1 MKFKGANGS
10 LFFIFTPS
18 KITQYMAEDSSVLK
32 IAQTNASLWTTDIF
46 DTETRKEAQILLD
59 KKGDALIEPF
69 YKDLDFGTGGMRGI
83 MGVGTNRINPYT
95 LGLATQGL
103 ADYAQSFFEGKS
115 LKAAIAFDSR
125 NNSKSFARKVAEV
138 LSANRI
144 HTYLFEDLRPTPELS
159 FSVRE
164 LGCDFGI
171 VLTASHNPKEYN
183 GYKVYWND
191 GGQLVPPHDK
201 AVIEKVR
208 STGFEDICWDANES
222 LIETVGTELDE
233 KYTDMI
239 ASLSLSNAGKND
251 LNIVFTAL
259 HGTSIVSVPPAL
271 AKSGFTNVQL
281 VEAQSTP
288 DGNFPTVASPNPEE
302 SAALAMAVSQAEA
315 TGADLVIGCDPDTD
329 RVGIAVNDGKGN
341 MELLNGNDTAALLV
355 HYILDTNKNNGTMP
369 TNGFTAATV
378 VTTDLIADISAAY
391 GVPCYRCLTGFK
403 WIADIINHKQQEQF
417 LVGGE
422 ESYGYLIGD
431 SVRDKDA
438 VASAV
443 MIAEMAAYAKAQG
456 RTVLQQ
462 LEAIHREFGQY
473 QERLISITKKGRSG
487 AQEIADMMIA
497 LRKDP
502 PKTLAGSPVIITT
515 DHINSTQTDLRTGVT
530 SSTGLPASNVL
541 QFITDAGDKVSA
553 RPSGTEPKIKFYFSA
568 RATTGDSHAET
579 KAKLEAKINTFIGE
593 LNL

>member
-1 MKFKGANGS
+1 MSADVLS
-10 LFFIFTPS
+10 LA
-18 KITQYMAEDSSVLK
+18 TQ
-32 IAQTNASLWTTDIF
+32 NATLWTSDLF
-46 DTETRKEAQILLD
+46 DAETRAEAQALLEQG
-59 KKGDALIEPF
+59 GDTLIEPF

-103 ADYAQSFFEGKS
+103 AVYAHQSMGRKD
-115 LKAAIAFDSR
+115 LKAAIAYDSR
-125 NNSKSFARKVAEV
+125 NNSQSFARKVAEV
-138 LSANRI
+138 LSANGV
-144 HTYLFEDLRPTPELS
+144 HTYLFEELRPTPELS
-159 FSVRE
+159 FAVRE

-201 AVIEKVR
+201 GVIEQVR
-208 STGFEDICWDANES
+208 ATRFEDIRWDANEA
-222 LIETVGTELDE
+222 LIETVGTAIDD
-233 KYTDMI
+233 KYTDMV
-239 ASLSLSNAGKND
+239 AGLSLSNAGKTELD
-251 LNIVFTAL
+251 IVFTAL

-271 AKSGFTNVQL
+271 AKAGFTNVHL

-302 SAALAMAVSQAEA
+302 SAALAMAVAQAEA
-315 TGADLVIGCDPDTD
+315 TNADLVIGCDPDTD
-329 RVGIAVNDGKGN
+329 RVGIAVNDGTGK
-341 MELLNGNDTAALLV
+341 MQLLNGNDTAALLV
-355 HYILDTNKNNGTMP
+355 HYILNAYKTNGTLP
-369 TNGFTAATV
+369 ANGFTAATV

-403 WIADIINHKQQEQF
+403 WIADIINNKPEEQF

-431 SVRDKDA
+431 DVRDKDA

-443 MIAEMAAYAKAQG
+443 MIAEMAANAKAQG

-487 AQEIADMMIA
+487 AQEIADMMTA
-497 LRKDP
+497 LRNDP
-502 PKTLAGSPVIITT
+502 PKTLAGSPVIVAI
-515 DHINSTQTDLRTGVT
+515 DHSNSTQTDLRTGAT
-530 SSTGLPASNVL
+530 SSTELPGSNVL
-541 QFITDAGDKVSA
+541 QFITEAGDKVSA
-553 RPSGTEPKIKFYFSA
+553 RPSGTEPKIKFYFSV
-568 RATTGDSHAET
+568 RTTTGESHAAT
-579 KAKLEAKINTFIGE
+579 KAELERKIDTFIEE

>member
-1 MKFKGANGS
+1 MSA
-10 LFFIFTPS
+10 
-18 KITQYMAEDSSVLK
+18 DVLS
-32 IAQTNASLWTTDIF
+32 IATYNAALWTSDLF
-46 DTETRKEAQILLD
+46 DAKTRAEAQELLD
-59 KKGDALIEPF
+59 QGGDALIEPF

-103 ADYAQSFFEGKS
+103 AKYAQQSIVRKD
-115 LKAAIAFDSR
+115 LKAAIAYDSR
-125 NNSKSFARKVAEV
+125 NNSQSFARKVAEV
-138 LSANRI
+138 LSANGV
-144 HTYLFEDLRPTPELS
+144 HTYLFEELRPTPELS
-159 FSVRE
+159 FAVRE

-201 AVIEKVR
+201 GVIEQVR
-208 STGFEDICWDANES
+208 ATRFEDIRWDANEA
-222 LIETVGTELDE
+222 LIENIGTELDE

-239 ASLSLSNAGKND
+239 AGLSLSNTGKTD

-271 AKSGFTNVQL
+271 AKAGFTNVQL

-302 SAALAMAVSQAEA
+302 SAALAMAVAQAEA

-329 RVGIAVNDGKGN
+329 RVGIAANDGTGT
-341 MELLNGNDTAALLV
+341 MQLLNGNDTAALLV
-355 HYILDTNKNNGTMP
+355 HYVLSQADANNAVP
-369 TNGFTAATV
+369 ENPFTAATV
-378 VTTDLIADISAAY
+378 VTTDLIAKISERY
-391 GVPCYRCLTGFK
+391 NIPCFRCLTGFK
-403 WIADIINHKQQEQF
+403 WIADIINNKPEMNF
-417 LVGGE
+417 MVGGE

-431 SVRDKDA
+431 AVRDKDA

-456 RTVLQQ
+456 RSVLEQ
-462 LEAIHREFGQY
+462 LEVIHREFGQY

-487 AQEIADMMIA
+487 AQEIADMMTA
-497 LRKDP
+497 LRNDP
-502 PKTLAGSPVIITT
+502 PKTLAGSRVVVAI
-515 DHINSTQTDLRTGVT
+515 DHNNSTQIDLRSGAIKNTE
-530 SSTGLPASNVL
+530 LPASNVL
-541 QFITDAGDKVSA
+541 QFITEAGDKVSA
-553 RPSGTEPKIKFYFSA
+553 RPSGTEPKIKFYFSV
-568 RATTGDSHAET
+568 RASTGDSHAAT
-579 KAKLEAKINTFIGE
+579 KAELERKIDTFIEE

>member
-1 MKFKGANGS
+1 MSADVLS
-10 LFFIFTPS
+10 IA
-18 KITQYMAEDSSVLK
+18 TQ
-32 IAQTNASLWTTDIF
+32 NATLWTSDLF
-46 DTETRKEAQILLD
+46 DAETRAEAGALL
-59 KKGDALIEPF
+59 KKGGDALIEPF

-83 MGVGTNRINPYT
+83 MGVGTNRINAYT

-103 ADYAQSFFEGKS
+103 ASYAQTFFNGKP

-138 LSANRI
+138 LSANGV
-144 HTYLFEDLRPTPELS
+144 HTFLFEDLRPTPELS
-159 FSVRE
+159 FAVRE

-191 GGQLVPPHDK
+191 GGQLVPPHDS

-208 STGFEDICWDANES
+208 ATRFEDIRWDANEA
-222 LIETVGTELDE
+222 LIETVGSAVDD
-233 KYTDMI
+233 KYIDMV
-239 ASLSLSNAGKND
+239 AGLSLSNAGKTELD
-251 LNIVFTAL
+251 IVFTAL

-271 AKSGFTNVQL
+271 AKAGFTNVHL

-302 SAALAMAVSQAEA
+302 SAALAMAVAQAEA
-315 TGADLVIGCDPDTD
+315 TNADLVIGCDPDTD
-329 RVGIAVNDGKGN
+329 RVGIAVNDGTGK
-341 MELLNGNDTAALLV
+341 MQLLNGNDTAALLV
-355 HYILDTNKNNGTMP
+355 HYVLDAYKTNGTLP
-369 TNGFTAATV
+369 ANGFTAATV

-403 WIADIINHKQQEQF
+403 WIADIINNKPEEQF

-431 SVRDKDA
+431 DVRDKDA

-443 MIAEMAAYAKAQG
+443 MIAEMAANAKAQG
-456 RTVLQQ
+456 RTVLEQ

-487 AQEIADMMIA
+487 AQEIADMMTA
-497 LRKDP
+497 LRNDP
-502 PKTLAGSPVIITT
+502 PKTLAGSPVIVAI
-515 DHINSTQTDLRTGVT
+515 DHSNSTQTDLRTGAT
-530 SSTGLPASNVL
+530 SSTELPGSNVL
-541 QFITDAGDKVSA
+541 QFITEAGDKVSA
-553 RPSGTEPKIKFYFSA
+553 RPSGTEPKIKFYFSV
-568 RATTGDSHAET
+568 RTTTGDSHAAT
-579 KAKLEAKINTFIGE
+579 KAELERKIDTFIEE

>member
-1 MKFKGANGS
+1 MSADVLS
-10 LFFIFTPS
+10 IS
-18 KITQYMAEDSSVLK
+18 TQ
-32 IAQTNASLWTTDIF
+32 NATLWTSDLF
-46 DTETRKEAQILLD
+46 NAETRAEAETLLKEG
-59 KKGDALIEPF
+59 GDALIEPF

-103 ADYAQSFFEGKS
+103 AAYAKSFFDGKP

-138 LSANRI
+138 LSANGV
-144 HTYLFEDLRPTPELS
+144 HTFLFEDLRPTPELS
-159 FSVRE
+159 FAVRE

-201 AVIEKVR
+201 GVIEQVR
-208 STGFEDICWDANES
+208 ATRFEDIRWDANEA
-222 LIETVGTELDE
+222 LIETVGTAIDD
-233 KYTDMI
+233 KYTDMV
-239 ASLSLSNAGKND
+239 AGLSLSNAGKTELD
-251 LNIVFTAL
+251 IVFTAL

-271 AKSGFTNVQL
+271 AKAGFTNVQL
-281 VEAQSTP
+281 VEAQSAP

-302 SAALAMAVSQAEA
+302 SAALAMAVAQAEA
-315 TGADLVIGCDPDTD
+315 TNADLVIGCDPDTD
-329 RVGIAVNDGKGN
+329 RVGIAVNNGTGK
-341 MELLNGNDTAALLV
+341 MQLLNGNDTAALLV
-355 HYILDTNKNNGTMP
+355 HYILEAYKRNGTLP
-369 TNGFTAATV
+369 ANGFTAATV
-378 VTTDLIADISAAY
+378 VTTDLIAEISAAY
-391 GVPCYRCLTGFK
+391 EVPCYRCLTGFK
-403 WIADIINHKQQEQF
+403 WIADIIKNKPEEQF

-431 SVRDKDA
+431 AVRDKDA

-443 MIAEMAAYAKAQG
+443 MIAEMAANAKAQG

-487 AQEIADMMIA
+487 AQEIADMMTA
-497 LRKDP
+497 LRNDP
-502 PKTLAGSPVIITT
+502 PKNLAGSPVIIAI
-515 DHINSTQTDLRTGVT
+515 DHGTATQTDLRTGAT
-530 SSTGLPASNVL
+530 HSTELPASNVL
-541 QFITDAGDKVSA
+541 QFITEAGDKVSA
-553 RPSGTEPKIKFYFSA
+553 RPSGTEPKIKFYFSV
-568 RATTGDSHAET
+568 RTTTGGSHAAT
-579 KAKLEAKINTFIGE
+579 KAELERKIDTFIEE

>member
-1 MKFKGANGS
+1 MSADVLS
-10 LFFIFTPS
+10 IA
-18 KITQYMAEDSSVLK
+18 TQ
-32 IAQTNASLWTTDIF
+32 NATLWTSDLF
-46 DTETRKEAQILLD
+46 DAKTRAEARELLD
-59 KKGDALIEPF
+59 QGGDTLIEPF

-103 ADYAQSFFEGKS
+103 AAYAQTFFNGKP

-138 LSANRI
+138 LSANGV
-144 HTYLFEDLRPTPELS
+144 HTFLFEDLRPTPELS
-159 FSVRE
+159 YAVRE

-191 GGQLVPPHDK
+191 GGQLVPPHDS

-208 STGFEDICWDANES
+208 ATRFEDIRWDANEA
-222 LIETVGTELDE
+222 LIETVGTAVDDKYIDMVAGLSLNNVGKTELD
-233 KYTDMI
+233 
-239 ASLSLSNAGKND
+239 
-251 LNIVFTAL
+251 IVFTAL

-271 AKSGFTNVQL
+271 AKAGFTNVQL

-302 SAALAMAVSQAEA
+302 SAALAMAVAQAEA
-315 TGADLVIGCDPDTD
+315 TNADLVIGCDPDTD
-329 RVGIAVNDGKGN
+329 RVGIAVNDGTGK
-341 MELLNGNDTAALLV
+341 MQLLNGNDTAALLV
-355 HYILDTNKNNGTMP
+355 HYILDAYKTNGTLP
-369 TNGFTAATV
+369 ANGFTAATV

-403 WIADIINHKQQEQF
+403 WIADIINNKPEEQF

-431 SVRDKDA
+431 EVRDKDA

-443 MIAEMAAYAKAQG
+443 MIAEMAANAKAQG

-473 QERLISITKKGRSG
+473 QERLIAVTKKGRSG
-487 AQEIADMMIA
+487 AQEIADMMTA
-497 LRKDP
+497 LRNDP
-502 PKTLAGSPVIITT
+502 PKTLAGSPVIIAI
-515 DHINSTQTDLRTGVT
+515 DHGKSTQTDLLTGAT
-530 SSTGLPASNVL
+530 SSTELPASNVL
-541 QFITDAGDKVSA
+541 QFITETGDKVSA
-553 RPSGTEPKIKFYFSA
+553 RPSGTEPKIKFYFSV

-579 KAKLEAKINTFIGE
+579 KAELERKIDTFIKE

>member
-1 MKFKGANGS
+1 MAP
-10 LFFIFTPS
+10 FFYIFAPS
-18 KITQYMAEDSSVLK
+18 KTTQHMAEHSSVLK

-46 DTETRKEAQILLD
+46 DAETRKEAQILLD
-59 KKGDALIEPF
+59 KKGDDLIEPF

-125 NNSKSFARKVAEV
+125 NNSKTFARKVAEV
-138 LSANRI
+138 LSANGI

-208 STGFEDICWDANES
+208 ATGFEDIRWDANES

-239 ASLSLSNAGKND
+239 ASLSLSNSGKNN

-271 AKSGFTNVQL
+271 AKAGFTNVQL

-302 SAALAMAVSQAEA
+302 SAALAMAVSQADA

-341 MELLNGNDTAALLV
+341 MELLNGNDTASLLV
-355 HYILDTNKNNGTMP
+355 HYILDAYKNNGTMP

-431 SVRDKDA
+431 AVRDKDA

-443 MIAEMAAYAKAQG
+443 MIAEMAANAKSQG

-487 AQEIADMMIA
+487 AQEIADMMTA
-497 LRKDP
+497 LRNNP
-502 PKTLAGSPVIITT
+502 PKTLAGSPVIIAI
-515 DHINSTQTDLRTGVT
+515 DHSNSIQTDLRTGVT

-541 QFITDAGDKVSA
+541 QFITEAGDKVSA
-553 RPSGTEPKIKFYFSA
+553 RPSGTEPKIKFYFSVC
-568 RATTGDSHAET
+568 ATTGDSHAET
-579 KAKLEAKINTFIGE
+579 KAELEAKIDTFIGE

>member
-1 MKFKGANGS
+1 MSA
-10 LFFIFTPS
+10 
-18 KITQYMAEDSSVLK
+18 DVLS
-32 IAQTNASLWTTDIF
+32 IATHNATLWTSDLF
-46 DTETRKEAQILLD
+46 DAETRAEARELLD
-59 KKGDALIEPF
+59 QGGDALIEPF

-103 ADYAQSFFEGKS
+103 AAYAQTFFNRKP
-115 LKAAIAFDSR
+115 LKATIAFDSR

-138 LSANRI
+138 LSANGV
-144 HTYLFEDLRPTPELS
+144 HTFLFEDLRPTPELS
-159 FSVRE
+159 YAVRE

-191 GGQLVPPHDK
+191 GGQLVPPHDS

-208 STGFEDICWDANES
+208 ATRFEDIRWDANEA
-222 LIETVGTELDE
+222 LIETVGTAVDD
-233 KYTDMI
+233 KYIDMV
-239 ASLSLSNAGKND
+239 AGLSLSNVGKTELD
-251 LNIVFTAL
+251 IVFTAL

-271 AKSGFTNVQL
+271 AKAGFTNVQL

-302 SAALAMAVSQAEA
+302 SAALAMAVAQAEA
-315 TGADLVIGCDPDTD
+315 TNADLVIGCDPDTD
-329 RVGIAVNDGKGN
+329 RVGIAVNDGTDK
-341 MELLNGNDTAALLV
+341 MQLLNGNDTAALLV
-355 HYILDTNKNNGTMP
+355 HYILDAYKTNGTLP
-369 TNGFTAATV
+369 ANGFTAATV

-391 GVPCYRCLTGFK
+391 EVPCYRCLTGFK
-403 WIADIINHKQQEQF
+403 WIADIIKNKPEEQF

-431 SVRDKDA
+431 EVRDKDA

-443 MIAEMAAYAKAQG
+443 MIAEMAANAKAQG

-473 QERLISITKKGRSG
+473 QERLIAVTKKGRSG
-487 AQEIADMMIA
+487 AQEIADMMTA
-497 LRKDP
+497 LRNDP
-502 PKTLAGSPVIITT
+502 PKTLAGSPVIIAI
-515 DHINSTQTDLRTGVT
+515 DHGKSTQTDLLTGAT
-530 SSTGLPASNVL
+530 SSTELPASNVL
-541 QFITDAGDKVSA
+541 QFITETGDKVSA
-553 RPSGTEPKIKFYFSA
+553 RPSGTEPKIKFYFSV

-579 KAKLEAKINTFIGE
+579 KAELERKIDTFIKE

>member
-1 MKFKGANGS
+1 MSADVLS
-10 LFFIFTPS
+10 IA
-18 KITQYMAEDSSVLK
+18 TQ
-32 IAQTNASLWTTDIF
+32 NATLWTSDLF
-46 DTETRKEAQILLD
+46 DAETRAEARELLD
-59 KKGDALIEPF
+59 QGGDALIEPF

-103 ADYAQSFFEGKS
+103 AAYAQTFFNRKP
-115 LKAAIAFDSR
+115 LKATIAFDSR

-138 LSANRI
+138 LSANGV
-144 HTYLFEDLRPTPELS
+144 HTFLFEDLRPTPELS
-159 FSVRE
+159 YAVRE

-191 GGQLVPPHDK
+191 GGQLVPPHDS

-208 STGFEDICWDANES
+208 ATRFEDIRWDANEA
-222 LIETVGTELDE
+222 LIETVGTAVDDKYIDMVAALSLNNVGKTELD
-233 KYTDMI
+233 
-239 ASLSLSNAGKND
+239 
-251 LNIVFTAL
+251 IVFTAL

-271 AKSGFTNVQL
+271 AKAGFTNVQL

-302 SAALAMAVSQAEA
+302 SAALAMAVAQAEA
-315 TGADLVIGCDPDTD
+315 TNADLVIGCDPDTD
-329 RVGIAVNDGKGN
+329 RVGIAVNDGTDK
-341 MELLNGNDTAALLV
+341 MQLLNGNDTAALLV
-355 HYILDTNKNNGTMP
+355 HYILDAYKTNGTLP
-369 TNGFTAATV
+369 ANGFTAATV

-403 WIADIINHKQQEQF
+403 WIADIINNKPEEQF

-431 SVRDKDA
+431 EVRDKDA

-443 MIAEMAAYAKAQG
+443 MIAEMAANAKAQG

-473 QERLISITKKGRSG
+473 QERLIAVTKKGRSG
-487 AQEIADMMIA
+487 AQEIADMMTA
-497 LRKDP
+497 LRNDP
-502 PKTLAGSPVIITT
+502 PKTLAGSPVIIAI
-515 DHINSTQTDLRTGVT
+515 DHGKSTQTDLLTGAT
-530 SSTGLPASNVL
+530 SSTELPASNVL
-541 QFITDAGDKVSA
+541 QFITETGDKVSA
-553 RPSGTEPKIKFYFSA
+553 RPSGTEPKIKFYFSV

-579 KAKLEAKINTFIGE
+579 KAELERKIDTFIKE

>member
-1 MKFKGANGS
+1 MSADVLS
-10 LFFIFTPS
+10 LA
-18 KITQYMAEDSSVLK
+18 TQ
-32 IAQTNASLWTTDIF
+32 NATMWTSDLF
-46 DTETRKEAQILLD
+46 DAETRAEAQALLEQG
-59 KKGDALIEPF
+59 GDTLIEPF

-103 ADYAQSFFEGKS
+103 AAYAKSFFDGKP

-138 LSANRI
+138 LSANGV
-144 HTYLFEDLRPTPELS
+144 HTFLFEDLRPTPELS
-159 FSVRE
+159 FAVRE

-183 GYKVYWND
+183 GYKVYWDD
-191 GGQLVPPHDK
+191 GGQLVPPHDS

-208 STGFEDICWDANES
+208 ATRFEDIRWDANEA
-222 LIETVGTELDE
+222 LIETVGTAIDD
-233 KYTDMI
+233 KYTDMV
-239 ASLSLSNAGKND
+239 AGLSLSNAGKTELD
-251 LNIVFTAL
+251 IVFTAL

-271 AKSGFTNVQL
+271 AKAGFTKVQL
-281 VEAQSTP
+281 VEAQSAP

-302 SAALAMAVSQAEA
+302 SAALAMAVAQAEA
-315 TGADLVIGCDPDTD
+315 TNADLVIGCDPDTD
-329 RVGIAVNDGKGN
+329 RVGIAVNDGTGK
-341 MELLNGNDTAALLV
+341 MQLLNGNDTAALLV
-355 HYILDTNKNNGTMP
+355 HYILEAYKRNGTLP
-369 TNGFTAATV
+369 ANGFTAATV
-378 VTTDLIADISAAY
+378 VTTDLIAEISAAY
-391 GVPCYRCLTGFK
+391 EVPCYRCLTGFK
-403 WIADIINHKQQEQF
+403 WIADIIKNKPEEQF

-431 SVRDKDA
+431 AVRDKDA

-443 MIAEMAAYAKAQG
+443 MIAEMAANAKAQG

-487 AQEIADMMIA
+487 AQEIADMMTA
-497 LRKDP
+497 LRNDP
-502 PKTLAGSPVIITT
+502 PKNLAGSPVIIAI
-515 DHINSTQTDLRTGVT
+515 DHGKATQTDLRTGAT
-530 SSTGLPASNVL
+530 HSTELPASNVL
-541 QFITDAGDKVSA
+541 QFITEAGDKVSA
-553 RPSGTEPKIKFYFSA
+553 RPSGTEPKIKFYFSV
-568 RATTGDSHAET
+568 RTTTGGSHAAT
-579 KAKLEAKINTFIGE
+579 KAELERKIDTFIEE

>member
-1 MKFKGANGS
+1 MSADVLS
-10 LFFIFTPS
+10 IA
-18 KITQYMAEDSSVLK
+18 TQ
-32 IAQTNASLWTTDIF
+32 NATLWTSDLF
-46 DTETRKEAQILLD
+46 DAETRAEAETLL
-59 KKGDALIEPF
+59 KKGGDALIEPF

-83 MGVGTNRINPYT
+83 MGVGTNRINAYT

-103 ADYAQSFFEGKS
+103 ASYAQTFFNGKP

-138 LSANRI
+138 LSANGV
-144 HTYLFEDLRPTPELS
+144 HTFLFEDLRPTPELS
-159 FSVRE
+159 FAVRE

-191 GGQLVPPHDK
+191 GGQLVPPHDS

-208 STGFEDICWDANES
+208 ATRLEDIRWDANEA
-222 LIETVGTELDE
+222 LIETVGTAVDD
-233 KYTDMI
+233 KYIDMV
-239 ASLSLSNAGKND
+239 AGLSLSNAGKTELD
-251 LNIVFTAL
+251 IVFTAL

-271 AKSGFTNVQL
+271 AKAGFTNVQL

-302 SAALAMAVSQAEA
+302 SAALAMAVAQAEA
-315 TGADLVIGCDPDTD
+315 TNADLVIGCDPDTD
-329 RVGIAVNDGKGN
+329 RVGIAVNDGTGK
-341 MELLNGNDTAALLV
+341 MQLLNGNDTAALLV
-355 HYILDTNKNNGTMP
+355 HYVLDAYKTNGTLP
-369 TNGFTAATV
+369 ANGFTAATV

-403 WIADIINHKQQEQF
+403 WIADIINNKPEEQF

-431 SVRDKDA
+431 AVRDKDA

-443 MIAEMAAYAKAQG
+443 MIAEMAANAKAQG
-456 RTVLQQ
+456 RTVLEQ

-487 AQEIADMMIA
+487 AQEIADMMTA
-497 LRKDP
+497 LRNDP
-502 PKTLAGSPVIITT
+502 PKTLAGSPVIVAI
-515 DHINSTQTDLRTGVT
+515 DHSNSTQTDLRTGAT
-530 SSTGLPASNVL
+530 SSTELPGSNVL
-541 QFITDAGDKVSA
+541 QFITEAGDKVSA
-553 RPSGTEPKIKFYFSA
+553 RPSGTEPKIKFYFSV
-568 RATTGDSHAET
+568 RTTTGDSHAAT
-579 KAKLEAKINTFIGE
+579 KAELERKIDTFIEE

>member
-1 MKFKGANGS
+1 MSADVLS
-10 LFFIFTPS
+10 IA
-18 KITQYMAEDSSVLK
+18 TQ
-32 IAQTNASLWTTDIF
+32 NATLWTSDLF
-46 DTETRKEAQILLD
+46 DAETRAEARELLD
-59 KKGDALIEPF
+59 QGGDALIEPF

-103 ADYAQSFFEGKS
+103 AAYAQTFFNGKP

-138 LSANRI
+138 LSANGV
-144 HTYLFEDLRPTPELS
+144 HTFLFEDLRPTPELS
-159 FSVRE
+159 YAVRE

-191 GGQLVPPHDK
+191 GGQLVPPHDI

-208 STGFEDICWDANES
+208 ATRFEDIRWNANEA
-222 LIETVGTELDE
+222 LIETVGTAVDDKYIDMVAALSLNNVGKTELD
-233 KYTDMI
+233 
-239 ASLSLSNAGKND
+239 
-251 LNIVFTAL
+251 IVFTAL

-271 AKSGFTNVQL
+271 AKAGFTNVQL

-302 SAALAMAVSQAEA
+302 SAALAMAVAQAEA
-315 TGADLVIGCDPDTD
+315 TNADLVIGCDPDTD
-329 RVGIAVNDGKGN
+329 RVGIAVNDGTGK
-341 MELLNGNDTAALLV
+341 MQLLNGNDTAALLV
-355 HYILDTNKNNGTMP
+355 HYILDAYKTNGTLP
-369 TNGFTAATV
+369 ANGFTAATV

-403 WIADIINHKQQEQF
+403 WIADIINNKPEEQF

-431 SVRDKDA
+431 EVRDKDA

-443 MIAEMAAYAKAQG
+443 MIAEMAANDKAQG

-473 QERLISITKKGRSG
+473 QERLIAVTKKGRPG
-487 AQEIADMMIA
+487 AQEIADMMTA
-497 LRKDP
+497 LRNDP
-502 PKTLAGSPVIITT
+502 PKTLAGSPVIIAI
-515 DHINSTQTDLRTGVT
+515 DHGKSTQTDLLTGAT
-530 SSTGLPASNVL
+530 SSTELPASNVL
-541 QFITDAGDKVSA
+541 QFVTEAGDKVSA
-553 RPSGTEPKIKFYFSA
+553 RPSGTEPKIKFYFSV

-579 KAKLEAKINTFIGE
+579 KAELESKIDTFIKE

>member
-1 MKFKGANGS
+1 MSADVLS
-10 LFFIFTPS
+10 IA
-18 KITQYMAEDSSVLK
+18 TQ
-32 IAQTNASLWTTDIF
+32 NATLWTSDLF
-46 DTETRKEAQILLD
+46 DAETRAEAGALL
-59 KKGDALIEPF
+59 KKGGDALIEPF
-69 YKDLDFGTGGMRGI
+69 YKDLDFGTGGMRCI

-103 ADYAQSFFEGKS
+103 ASYAQTFFNGKP

-138 LSANRI
+138 LSANGV
-144 HTYLFEDLRPTPELS
+144 HTFLFEDLRPTPELS
-159 FSVRE
+159 FAVRE

-191 GGQLVPPHDK
+191 GGQLVPPHDS
-201 AVIEKVR
+201 AVIEQVR
-208 STGFEDICWDANES
+208 ATRFEDIRWDANEA
-222 LIETVGTELDE
+222 LIEIVGTAIDD
-233 KYTDMI
+233 KYTDMV
-239 ASLSLSNAGKND
+239 AGLSLSNAGKTELD
-251 LNIVFTAL
+251 IVFTAL

-271 AKSGFTNVQL
+271 AKAGFTNVQL

-302 SAALAMAVSQAEA
+302 SAALAMAVAQAEA
-315 TGADLVIGCDPDTD
+315 TNADLVIGCDPDTD
-329 RVGIAVNDGKGN
+329 RVGIAVNDGTGK
-341 MELLNGNDTAALLV
+341 MQLLNGNDTAALLV
-355 HYILDTNKNNGTMP
+355 HYILNAYKTNGTLP
-369 TNGFTAATV
+369 ANGFTAATV

-403 WIADIINHKQQEQF
+403 WIADIINNKPEEQF

-431 SVRDKDA
+431 DVRDKDA

-443 MIAEMAAYAKAQG
+443 MIAEMAANAKAQG

-487 AQEIADMMIA
+487 AQEIADMMTA
-497 LRKDP
+497 LRNDP
-502 PKTLAGSPVIITT
+502 PKTLAGSPVIVAI
-515 DHINSTQTDLRTGVT
+515 DHAKSTQTDLRTGAT
-530 SSTGLPASNVL
+530 SSTQLHASNVL
-541 QFITDAGDKVSA
+541 QFITEAGDKVSA
-553 RPSGTEPKIKFYFSA
+553 RPSGTEPKIKFYFSV
-568 RATTGDSHAET
+568 RTTTGESHAAT
-579 KAKLEAKINTFIGE
+579 KAELERKIDTFIEE

>member
-1 MKFKGANGS
+1 MSADVLS
-10 LFFIFTPS
+10 IA
-18 KITQYMAEDSSVLK
+18 TQ
-32 IAQTNASLWTTDIF
+32 NATLWTSDLF
-46 DTETRKEAQILLD
+46 DAETRAEARELLD
-59 KKGDALIEPF
+59 QGGDALIEPF

-103 ADYAQSFFEGKS
+103 AAYAQTFFNRKP
-115 LKAAIAFDSR
+115 LKATIAFDSR

-138 LSANRI
+138 LSANGV
-144 HTYLFEDLRPTPELS
+144 HTFLFEDLRPTPELS
-159 FSVRE
+159 YAVRE

-191 GGQLVPPHDK
+191 GGQLVPPHDI

-208 STGFEDICWDANES
+208 ATRFEDIRWDANEA
-222 LIETVGTELDE
+222 LIETVGTAVDD
-233 KYTDMI
+233 KYIDMV
-239 ASLSLSNAGKND
+239 AGLSLSNVGKTELD
-251 LNIVFTAL
+251 IVFTAL

-271 AKSGFTNVQL
+271 AKAGFTNVQL

-302 SAALAMAVSQAEA
+302 SAALAMAVAQAEA
-315 TGADLVIGCDPDTD
+315 TNADLVIGCDPDTD
-329 RVGIAVNDGKGN
+329 RVGIAVNDGTGK
-341 MELLNGNDTAALLV
+341 MQLLNGNDTAALLV
-355 HYILDTNKNNGTMP
+355 HYILDAYKTNGTLP
-369 TNGFTAATV
+369 ANGFTAATV

-403 WIADIINHKQQEQF
+403 WIADIINNKPEEQF

-431 SVRDKDA
+431 EVRDKDA

-443 MIAEMAAYAKAQG
+443 MIAEMAANAKAQG

-473 QERLISITKKGRSG
+473 QERLIAVTKKGRSG
-487 AQEIADMMIA
+487 AQEIADMMTA
-497 LRKDP
+497 LRNDP
-502 PKTLAGSPVIITT
+502 PKTLAGSPVIIAI
-515 DHINSTQTDLRTGVT
+515 DHGKSTQTDLLTGAT
-530 SSTGLPASNVL
+530 SSTELPASNVL
-541 QFITDAGDKVSA
+541 QFITETGDKVSA
-553 RPSGTEPKIKFYFSA
+553 RPSGTEPKIKFYFSV

-579 KAKLEAKINTFIGE
+579 KAELERKIDTFIKE

>member
-1 MKFKGANGS
+1 MSADVLS
-10 LFFIFTPS
+10 IA
-18 KITQYMAEDSSVLK
+18 TQ
-32 IAQTNASLWTTDIF
+32 NATLWTSDLF
-46 DTETRKEAQILLD
+46 NAETRAEAETLLKEG
-59 KKGDALIEPF
+59 GDALIEPF

-103 ADYAQSFFEGKS
+103 AAYAKSFFYGKP

-138 LSANRI
+138 LSANGV
-144 HTYLFEDLRPTPELS
+144 HTFLFEDLRPTPELS
-159 FSVRE
+159 FAVRE

-183 GYKVYWND
+183 GYKVYWDD
-191 GGQLVPPHDK
+191 GGQLVPPHDS

-208 STGFEDICWDANES
+208 ATRFEDIRWDANEA
-222 LIETVGTELDE
+222 LIETVGTAIDD
-233 KYTDMI
+233 KYTDMV
-239 ASLSLSNAGKND
+239 AGLSLSNAGKTELD
-251 LNIVFTAL
+251 IVFTAL

-271 AKSGFTNVQL
+271 AKAGFTNVQL
-281 VEAQSTP
+281 VEAQSAP

-302 SAALAMAVSQAEA
+302 SAALAMAVAQAEA
-315 TGADLVIGCDPDTD
+315 TNADLVIGCDPDTD
-329 RVGIAVNDGKGN
+329 RVGIAVNNGTGK
-341 MELLNGNDTAALLV
+341 MQLLNGNDTAALLV
-355 HYILDTNKNNGTMP
+355 HYILEAYQRNGTLP
-369 TNGFTAATV
+369 ANGFTAATV
-378 VTTDLIADISAAY
+378 VTTDLIAEISAAY
-391 GVPCYRCLTGFK
+391 EVPCYRCLTGFK
-403 WIADIINHKQQEQF
+403 WIADIIKNKPEEQF

-431 SVRDKDA
+431 AVRDKDA

-443 MIAEMAAYAKAQG
+443 MIAEMAANAKAQG

-487 AQEIADMMIA
+487 AQEIADMMTA
-497 LRKDP
+497 LRNDP
-502 PKTLAGSPVIITT
+502 PKNLAGSPVIIAI
-515 DHINSTQTDLRTGVT
+515 DHGKATQTDLRTGAT
-530 SSTGLPASNVL
+530 HSTELPASNVL
-541 QFITDAGDKVSA
+541 QFITEAGDKVSA
-553 RPSGTEPKIKFYFSA
+553 RPSGTEPKIKFYFSV
-568 RATTGDSHAET
+568 RTTTGDSHAAT
-579 KAKLEAKINTFIGE
+579 KAELERKIDTFIEE

>member
-1 MKFKGANGS
+1 MSADVLS
-10 LFFIFTPS
+10 LA
-18 KITQYMAEDSSVLK
+18 TQ
-32 IAQTNASLWTTDIF
+32 NATLWTSDLF
-46 DTETRKEAQILLD
+46 DAETRAEAQALLEQG
-59 KKGDALIEPF
+59 GDTLIEPF

-103 ADYAQSFFEGKS
+103 AVYAHQSMGRKD
-115 LKAAIAFDSR
+115 LKAAIAYDSR
-125 NNSKSFARKVAEV
+125 NNSKGFARKVAEV
-138 LSANRI
+138 LSANGVR
-144 HTYLFEDLRPTPELS
+144 TYLFEELRPTPELS
-159 FSVRE
+159 FAVRE

-201 AVIEKVR
+201 GVIEQVR
-208 STGFEDICWDANES
+208 ATRFEDIRWDANEA
-222 LIETVGTELDE
+222 LIETVGTAIDD
-233 KYTDMI
+233 KYTDMV
-239 ASLSLSNAGKND
+239 AGLSLSNAGKTELD
-251 LNIVFTAL
+251 IVFTAL

-271 AKSGFTNVQL
+271 AKAGFTNVQL
-281 VEAQSTP
+281 VEAQSAP

-302 SAALAMAVSQAEA
+302 SAALAMAVAQAEA

-329 RVGIAVNDGKGN
+329 RVGIAANDGTGK
-341 MELLNGNDTAALLV
+341 MQLLNGNDTAALLV
-355 HYILDTNKNNGTMP
+355 HYILNAYKKNGTLP
-369 TNGFTAATV
+369 SNGFTAATV

-403 WIADIINHKQQEQF
+403 WIADIINHKPEEQF

-431 SVRDKDA
+431 AVRDKDA

-443 MIAEMAAYAKAQG
+443 MIAEMAANAKAQG

-487 AQEIADMMIA
+487 AQEIADMMTA
-497 LRKDP
+497 LRNDP
-502 PKTLAGSPVIITT
+502 PKTLAGSPVVIAI
-515 DHINSTQTDLRTGVT
+515 DHNNSTQTDLRTGAT
-530 SSTGLPASNVL
+530 SSTALPASNVL
-541 QFITDAGDKVSA
+541 QFITEAGDKVSA
-553 RPSGTEPKIKFYFSA
+553 RPSGTEPKIKFYFSV
-568 RATTGDSHAET
+568 RATTGHSHAAT
-579 KAKLEAKINTFIGE
+579 KAELERKIDTFIEE

>member
-1 MKFKGANGS
+1 
-10 LFFIFTPS
+10 
-18 KITQYMAEDSSVLK
+18 MAEHSSVLK

-46 DTETRKEAQILLD
+46 DAETRKEAQILLD
-59 KKGDALIEPF
+59 KKGDDLIEPF

-138 LSANRI
+138 LSANGI

-208 STGFEDICWDANES
+208 STGFEDIRWDANES
-222 LIETVGTELDE
+222 LIKTVGAALDE

-239 ASLSLSNAGKND
+239 ASLSLSNAGKDD

-271 AKSGFTNVQL
+271 AKAGFTNVQL

-302 SAALAMAVSQAEA
+302 SAALAMAVAQAEA
-315 TGADLVIGCDPDTD
+315 TNADLVIGCDPDTD
-329 RVGIAVNDGKGN
+329 RVGIAANDGTGK
-341 MELLNGNDTAALLV
+341 MQLLNGNDTAALLV
-355 HYILDTNKNNGTMP
+355 HYILDAYKNNGTMP

-378 VTTDLIADISAAY
+378 VTTDLIAEISAAY

-431 SVRDKDA
+431 AVRDKDA

-443 MIAEMAAYAKAQG
+443 MIAEMAANAKAQG

-487 AQEIADMMIA
+487 AQEIADMMTA
-497 LRKDP
+497 LRNNP
-502 PKTLAGSPVIITT
+502 PKTLAGSQVIIAI
-515 DHINSTQTDLRTGVT
+515 DHSNSTQTDLRNGVT

-541 QFITDAGDKVSA
+541 QFITEAGDKVSA
-553 RPSGTEPKIKFYFSA
+553 RPSGTEPKIKFYFSV

-579 KAKLEAKINTFIGE
+579 KAELEAKIDTFIGE

>member
-1 MKFKGANGS
+1 MSADVLS
-10 LFFIFTPS
+10 IA
-18 KITQYMAEDSSVLK
+18 TQ
-32 IAQTNASLWTTDIF
+32 NATLWTSDLF
-46 DTETRKEAQILLD
+46 NAETRAEARELLD
-59 KKGDALIEPF
+59 QGGDTLIEPF

-103 ADYAQSFFEGKS
+103 AAYAQTFFNRKP
-115 LKAAIAFDSR
+115 LKATIAFDSR

-138 LSANRI
+138 LSANGV
-144 HTYLFEDLRPTPELS
+144 HTFLFEDLRPTPELS
-159 FSVRE
+159 YAVRE

-191 GGQLVPPHDK
+191 GGQLVPPHDI

-208 STGFEDICWDANES
+208 ATRFEDIRWNANEA
-222 LIETVGTELDE
+222 LIETVGTAVDDKYIDMVAGLSLNNVGKTELD
-233 KYTDMI
+233 
-239 ASLSLSNAGKND
+239 
-251 LNIVFTAL
+251 IVFTAL

-271 AKSGFTNVQL
+271 AKAGFTNVQL
-281 VEAQSTP
+281 VQAQSAP

-302 SAALAMAVSQAEA
+302 SAALAMAVAQAEA
-315 TGADLVIGCDPDTD
+315 TNADLVIGCDPDTD
-329 RVGIAVNDGKGN
+329 RVGIAVNDGTDK
-341 MELLNGNDTAALLV
+341 MQLLNGNDTAALLV
-355 HYILDTNKNNGTMP
+355 HYILDAYKTNGTLP
-369 TNGFTAATV
+369 ANGFTAATV

-403 WIADIINHKQQEQF
+403 WIADIINNKPEEQF

-431 SVRDKDA
+431 EVRDKDA

-443 MIAEMAAYAKAQG
+443 MIAEMAANAKAQG

-473 QERLISITKKGRSG
+473 QERLIAVTKKGRSG
-487 AQEIADMMIA
+487 AQEIADMMTA
-497 LRKDP
+497 LRNDP
-502 PKTLAGSPVIITT
+502 PKTLAGSPVIIAI
-515 DHINSTQTDLRTGVT
+515 DHGKSTQTDLLTGAT
-530 SSTGLPASNVL
+530 SSTELPASNVL
-541 QFITDAGDKVSA
+541 QFITETGDKVSA
-553 RPSGTEPKIKFYFSA
+553 RPSGTEPKIKFYFSV

-579 KAKLEAKINTFIGE
+579 KAELERKIDTFIKE

>member
-1 MKFKGANGS
+1 MSADVLS
-10 LFFIFTPS
+10 IA
-18 KITQYMAEDSSVLK
+18 TQ
-32 IAQTNASLWTTDIF
+32 NATLWTSDLF
-46 DTETRKEAQILLD
+46 DAETRAEAGALL
-59 KKGDALIEPF
+59 KKGGDALIEPF

-83 MGVGTNRINPYT
+83 MGVGTNRINAYT

-103 ADYAQSFFEGKS
+103 ASYAQTFFNGKP

-138 LSANRI
+138 LSANGV
-144 HTYLFEDLRPTPELS
+144 HTFLFEDLRPTPELS
-159 FSVRE
+159 FAVRE

-191 GGQLVPPHDK
+191 GGQLVPPHDS
-201 AVIEKVR
+201 AVIEQVR
-208 STGFEDICWDANES
+208 ATRFEDIRWDANEA
-222 LIETVGTELDE
+222 LIEIVGTAIDD
-233 KYTDMI
+233 KYTDMV
-239 ASLSLSNAGKND
+239 AGLSLSNAGKTKLD
-251 LNIVFTAL
+251 IVFTAL

-271 AKSGFTNVQL
+271 AKAGFTNVQL

-302 SAALAMAVSQAEA
+302 SAALAMAVAQAEA
-315 TGADLVIGCDPDTD
+315 TNADLVIGCDPDTD
-329 RVGIAVNDGKGN
+329 RVGIAVNDGTGK
-341 MELLNGNDTAALLV
+341 MQLLNGNDTAALLV
-355 HYILDTNKNNGTMP
+355 HYILNAYKTNGTLP
-369 TNGFTAATV
+369 ANGFTAATV

-403 WIADIINHKQQEQF
+403 WIADIINNKPEEQF

-431 SVRDKDA
+431 DVRDKDA

-443 MIAEMAAYAKAQG
+443 MIAEMAANAKAQG
-456 RTVLQQ
+456 RTVLEQ

-487 AQEIADMMIA
+487 AQEIADMMTA
-497 LRKDP
+497 LRNDP
-502 PKTLAGSPVIITT
+502 PKTLAGSPVIVAI
-515 DHINSTQTDLRTGVT
+515 DHAKSTQTDLRTGAT
-530 SSTGLPASNVL
+530 SSTQLPASNVL
-541 QFITDAGDKVSA
+541 QFITEAGDKVSA
-553 RPSGTEPKIKFYFSA
+553 RPSGTEPKIKFYFSV
-568 RATTGDSHAET
+568 RTTTGDSHAAT
-579 KAKLEAKINTFIGE
+579 KAELERKIDTFIEE

>member
-1 MKFKGANGS
+1 MSA
-10 LFFIFTPS
+10 
-18 KITQYMAEDSSVLK
+18 DVLS
-32 IAQTNASLWTTDIF
+32 IATENATLWTSDLF
-46 DTETRKEAQILLD
+46 DAETRAAAQSMLD
-59 KKGDALIEPF
+59 AGGDTLIEPF

-103 ADYAQSFFEGKS
+103 AFYAQKS
-115 LKAAIAFDSR
+115 IGRTDLKAAIAFDSR
-125 NNSKSFARKVAEV
+125 NNSKTFARKVAEV
-138 LSANRI
+138 LSANGVY
-144 HTYLFEDLRPTPELS
+144 TYLFEDLRPTPELS
-159 FSVRE
+159 FTVRE

-201 AVIEKVR
+201 GVIEQVR
-208 STGFEDICWDANES
+208 TTRFQDIRWDANEA
-222 LIETVGTELDE
+222 LIETVGSELDE

-239 ASLSLSNAGKND
+239 AGLSLSNAGKTD

-259 HGTSIVSVPPAL
+259 HGTSIISVPPAL

-302 SAALAMAVSQAEA
+302 SAALAMAVAQAEA

-329 RVGIAVNDGKGN
+329 RVGIAANDGTGK
-341 MELLNGNDTAALLV
+341 MQLLNGNDTAALLV
-355 HYILDTNKNNGTMP
+355 HYILNAYKENGTLP
-369 TNGFTAATV
+369 SNGFTAATV

-403 WIADIINHKQQEQF
+403 WIADIINHKPEEQF

-431 SVRDKDA
+431 AVRDKDA

-443 MIAEMAAYAKAQG
+443 MIAEMAANAKVQG

-487 AQEIADMMIA
+487 AQEIADMMTA
-497 LRKDP
+497 LRNDP
-502 PKTLAGSPVIITT
+502 PKTLAGSPIVIAI
-515 DHINSTQTDLRTGVT
+515 DHSNSTQTDLHTGAT
-530 SSTGLPASNVL
+530 SSTALPDSNVL
-541 QFITDAGDKVSA
+541 QFITEAGDKVSA
-553 RPSGTEPKIKFYFSA
+553 RPSGTEPKIKFYFSV
-568 RATTGDSHAET
+568 RTTTGDSHAAT
-579 KAKLEAKINTFIGE
+579 KAELERKIDTFIEE

>member
-1 MKFKGANGS
+1 MSADVLS
-10 LFFIFTPS
+10 IA
-18 KITQYMAEDSSVLK
+18 TQ
-32 IAQTNASLWTTDIF
+32 NATLWTSDLF
-46 DTETRKEAQILLD
+46 DAETRAEAEALL
-59 KKGDALIEPF
+59 KKGGDALIEPF

-83 MGVGTNRINPYT
+83 MGVGTNRINAYT

-103 ADYAQSFFEGKS
+103 ASYAQTFFNGKP

-138 LSANRI
+138 LSANGV
-144 HTYLFEDLRPTPELS
+144 HTFLFEDLRPTPELS
-159 FSVRE
+159 FAVRE

-191 GGQLVPPHDK
+191 GGQLVPPHDS
-201 AVIEKVR
+201 AVIEQVR
-208 STGFEDICWDANES
+208 ATRFEDIRWDANEA
-222 LIETVGTELDE
+222 LIEIVGTAIDD
-233 KYTDMI
+233 KYTDMV
-239 ASLSLSNAGKND
+239 AGLSLSNAGKTELD
-251 LNIVFTAL
+251 IVFTAL

-271 AKSGFTNVQL
+271 AKAGFTNVQL

-302 SAALAMAVSQAEA
+302 SAALAMAVAQAEA
-315 TGADLVIGCDPDTD
+315 TNADLVIGCDPDTD
-329 RVGIAVNDGKGN
+329 RVGIAVNDGTGK
-341 MELLNGNDTAALLV
+341 MQLLNGNDTAALLV
-355 HYILDTNKNNGTMP
+355 HYILNAYKTNGTLP
-369 TNGFTAATV
+369 ANGFTAATV

-403 WIADIINHKQQEQF
+403 WIADIINNKPEEQF

-431 SVRDKDA
+431 DVRDKDA

-443 MIAEMAAYAKAQG
+443 MIAEMAANAKAQG

-487 AQEIADMMIA
+487 AQEIADMMTA
-497 LRKDP
+497 LRNDP
-502 PKTLAGSPVIITT
+502 PKTLAGSPVIVAI
-515 DHINSTQTDLRTGVT
+515 DHSNSTQTDLRTGAT
-530 SSTGLPASNVL
+530 SSTELPGSNVL
-541 QFITDAGDKVSA
+541 QFITEAGDKVSA
-553 RPSGTEPKIKFYFSA
+553 RPSGTEPKIKFYFSV
-568 RATTGDSHAET
+568 RTTTGESHAAT
-579 KAKLEAKINTFIGE
+579 KAELERKIDTFIEE